1 MRRKRNYFR
10 EENPKGREE
19 KDRKGDRKGMNSSKR
34 KTVKKK
40 NQSAEITANLRWEC
54 FSTEKLSW

>member
-1 MRRKRNYFR
+1 
-10 EENPKGREE
+10 
-19 KDRKGDRKGMNSSKR
+19 MNSSKR